1 MMFVGKM
8 KSFLTKKRKSAKQS
22 LLARLRWRML
32 LYPNSLCAKVLLY
45 LRGNLLD
52 IVPNCNISATWQS
65 IMYGLE
71 LLKKSFKELE
81 MSQHNWIPRQISLKV
96 VTRCGRLRI

>member
-8 KSFLTKKRKSAKQS
+8 KSFLTKKRKSAKQA
-22 LLARLRWRML
+22 LLAGLRWRML

-45 LRGNLLD
+45 LRGNLPD
-52 IVPNCNISATWQS
+52 IVPNCNISATWRS

-71 LLKKSFKELE
+71 LLKNHSK
-81 MSQHNWIPRQISLKV
+81 NWSWANIIGFLDKF
-96 VTRCGRLRI
+96 L

>member
-8 KSFLTKKRKSAKQS
+8 KSFLTKKRKSAKQA

-32 LYPNSLCAKVLLY
+32 MYPNSLCAKVLLY

-52 IVPNCNISATWQS
+52 IVPNCNIFATWRS

-71 LLKKSFKELE
+71 LLKKII
-81 MSQHNWIPRQISLKV
+81 Q
-96 VTRCGRLRI
+96 RIGDGPT